1 MGNLVDCWVL
11 NTCKLLVWVD
21 ICCYLAVVC
30 NSVEAG
36 NQCRMFSLNSVDT
49 DLDKIDFKHLLK
61 DLAFSSQKIDPI
73 NVSKWLVNFRFHTK
87 FFSAS
92 RTFRSQ
98 DKVSSFTLLVRVS
111 WWFPL
116 LLVPV
121 LRI

>member
-1 MGNLVDCWVL
+1 MGNLVHCWVL
-11 NTCKLLVWVD
+11 NTCKLLVWVN
-21 ICCYLAVVC
+21 ICRDLAVVG

-73 NVSKWLVNFRFHTK
+73 NVSKRLVNFRFHTWN
-87 FFSAS
+87 FSAS

-98 DKVSSFTLLVRVS
+98 DKVSSFTLRIRVS